1 MGWTYAFLNQYDP
14 KNCHESYSSGVLP
27 EDLSKL
33 QPDQRRGVNGRWCI
47 DEVGVDLELCVHA
60 HGNDVDPII
69 EASRINNHSFCGLI
83 WYLWSCPL
91 QSWFRPCCP
100 TLISFSDELKYLSS
114 SDQHVG
120 PNLKVDLPPSIIP
133 CSSRISRSY
142 ITSYELLVNYDI
154 FINSSFLVF
163 ELLDTRVHR

>member
-1 MGWTYAFLNQYDP
+1 MFLRCPMGWTYAFIKQYDLTSF
-14 KNCHESYSSGVLP
+14 HESCSSGVLLDNLP
-27 EDLSKL
+27 KL
-33 QPDQRRGVNGRWCI
+33 QPHQRRGVNGRWCI

-60 HGNDVDPII
+60 HGNDADLIT

-114 SDQHVG
+114 LDQHTS

-133 CSSRISRSY
+133 CSSRILRSY
-142 ITSYELLVNYDI
+142 EN
-154 FINSSFLVF
+154 FLWAPHQLWYF
-163 ELLDTRVHR
+163 P

>member
-1 MGWTYAFLNQYDP
+1 MGWTYAFLKQYDP
-14 KNCHESYSSGVLP
+14 TSFHESFPSGVLP
-27 EDLSKL
+27 VNLFKF
-33 QPDQRRGVNGRWCI
+33 QRDQRRGVNGRWCI

-69 EASRINNHSFCGLI
+69 ETSRINNHPLYDLI
-83 WYLWSCPL
+83 WYLWFGTL
-91 QSWFRPCCP
+91 QPWFRPCCP

-114 SDQHVG
+114 SDQHAC

-142 ITSYELLVNYDI
+142 ETSCELLINYDI

-163 ELLDTRVHR
+163 EFLYTRVHR